1 MDPILQL
8 VERSS
13 GIIDTT
19 LGSMDMPA
27 SRHFGGQLT
36 PLNPPPLGCATVD
49 MKWLIDPFRDKPTSI
64 SQSEYLSFGAR
75 YDNSDGSNR
84 SGYPGNPRYHS

>member
-13 GIIDTT
+13 GIIDPT
-19 LGSMDMPA
+19 LGSMDMSA

-36 PLNPPPLGCATVD
+36 PLTPPPPVALLWT
-49 MKWLIDPFRDKPTSI
+49 
-64 SQSEYLSFGAR
+64 
-75 YDNSDGSNR
+75 
-84 SGYPGNPRYHS
+84 

>member
-13 GIIDTT
+13 GIIDPT
-19 LGSMDMPA
+19 LESMDMSA

-36 PLNPPPLGCATVD
+36 PLTPPPPGCATVD
-49 MKWLIDPFRDKPTSI
+49 MKWLIDPFWDKPTSI

-84 SGYPGNPRYHS
+84 CSYPGNPRYHS

>member
-13 GIIDTT
+13 GIIDPT
-19 LGSMDMPA
+19 LGSMDMSA

-36 PLNPPPLGCATVD
+36 ADPFDPPPPPGCATVD
-49 MKWLIDPFRDKPTSI
+49 MKWLIDPFRDKPM
-64 SQSEYLSFGAR
+64 Y
-75 YDNSDGSNR
+75 
-84 SGYPGNPRYHS
+84 

>member
-13 GIIDTT
+13 GIIDPT
-19 LGSMDMPA
+19 LGSMDMSA
-27 SRHFGGQLT
+27 SRHFGGQLI
-36 PLNPPPLGCATVD
+36 PLTPPPPGCATVD
-49 MKWLIDPFRDKPTSI
+49 MKWLINPFRDKPTSI
-64 SQSEYLSFGAR
+64 SQSEYLSFGAI